1 MAILNKSAVVYLN
14 HCCLYVLV
22 DVHIELTSR
31 VVITQVSSAVA
42 MVNIYIDRMTLNSK
56 RPLLNRT
63 CTMNS

>member
-42 MVNIYIDRMTLNSK
+42 MVNIY
-56 RPLLNRT
+56 RPDDAEL
-63 CTMNS
+63 